1 MGMHGES
8 AVRLTADDAALT
20 ARYWETVVAWQTP
33 EPERRLMRAVLKVAI
48 LDFKKR
54 YHARDARFR
63 DARDW
68 LFGCEEDGV
77 FAFES
82 VCELLRLSPG
92 KIRTGLLRW
101 MKLKDSQ
108 ELKVGYTD
116 VSLLRGKKRSLHA
129 RVTAV

>member
-1 MGMHGES
+1 MHGES

-20 ARYWETVVAWQTP
+20 ARYWETVVVWQTP

-68 LFGCEEDGV
+68 LFEGESEEL

-82 VCELLRLSPG
+82 VCAVLRLSP
-92 KIRTGLLRW
+92 KRIRNGLIQWIKQKNGRKFERDEGGLAAP
-101 MKLKDSQ
+101 
-108 ELKVGYTD
+108 V
-116 VSLLRGKKRSLHA
+116 
-129 RVTAV
+129 